1 MNILKALLK
10 QLLGAKYERI
20 AKSLIACL
28 IAFLAIRTS
37 EIEIEIAPSIF
48 FLTATAFSAG
58 IMWQVLNSSG
68 NADRMMG
75 LFMLPFGNRKMTLS
89 IVLAFTGYTLIT
101 KTFLV
106 LTLFFAVYEW
116 SAVQAAVSLLCA
128 GNGCFMAAAWT
139 CCTKCGGTEKKK
151 QLPVVF
157 LWCAAVL
164 LSIFLVQDL
173 ISFALIVLASLCIS
187 VFCLFA
193 EDAYGFYRPASAKQL
208 IKHTKGTGS
217 IFLYLLR
224 YLITN
229 RNYLLNTAGLCL
241 IAAFLPLI
249 LGQFEGLYVM
259 PLGFAILCLNTPICI
274 LLSCD
279 PDLEQAVRVLPG
291 QAGRFCSRY
300 CVFIFLVNMT
310 VSSVYLVSW
319 QVQHGGV
326 CGMEILA
333 MLLIAMQSAVLSVL
347 LEWFYPI
354 RSWKIEGDL
363 WHHPRKYVV
372 PLIMLL
378 TAVLIGM
385 WSVSIWILLCIVFI
399 ESFSLSLIA
408 RRI

>member
-28 IAFLAIRTS
+28 IAFLAIRTA
-37 EIEIEIAPSIF
+37 EIEIEIAPFVF

-68 NADRMMG
+68 NADRMIG

-89 IVLAFTGYTLIT
+89 IVLAFTSYTLIT

-106 LTLFFAVYEW
+106 LTIFFTVHEW
-116 SAVQAAVSLLCA
+116 SAVQIAVSLLCA
-128 GNGCFMAAAWT
+128 CNGCFMAAAWYT
-139 CCTKCGGTEKKK
+139 MTKKRKL
-151 QLPVVF
+151 LPIAF

-164 LSIFLVQDL
+164 LSIFFVQD
-173 ISFALIVLASLCIS
+173 IVFFALIILASLCLSIL
-187 VFCLFA
+187 CLLT

-217 IFLYLLR
+217 ILLYLLR

-229 RNYLLNTAGLCL
+229 KNYLLNTAGLCL
-241 IAAFLPLI
+241 IAAFLPLV

-291 QAGRFCSRY
+291 QAGRFCGRY
-300 CVFIFLVNMT
+300 CTFIFFVNT
-310 VSSVYLVSW
+310 ALSSVYLVSW

-326 CGMEILA
+326 GGMEITVA
-333 MLLIAMQSAVLSVL
+333 LLIALQSAVLSIL
-347 LEWFYPI
+347 LEWCYPI
-354 RSWKIEGDL
+354 RNWKIESDL
-363 WHHPRKYVV
+363 WHHPRKYIV

-378 TAVLIGM
+378 IAVLIGM
-385 WSVSIWILLCIVFI
+385 WPVSIWILLCIVTV
-399 ESFSLSLIA
+399 ECFSLSLIA

>member
-28 IAFLAIRTS
+28 IAFLAIRTA
-37 EIEIEIAPSIF
+37 EIKIEIAPSIL
-48 FLTATAFSAG
+48 FLTATAFSVG
-58 IMWQVLNSSG
+58 IMWQALHSSG
-68 NADRMMG
+68 NEDRMIG
-75 LFMLPFGNRKMTLS
+75 LFLLPFGNRKMTLS

-106 LTLFFAVYEW
+106 LTIFFTVHEW
-116 SAVQAAVSLLCA
+116 SAVQIALSLLCA
-128 GNGCFMAAAWT
+128 CNGCCIAAAWHT
-139 CCTKCGGTEKKK
+139 MTKKRKR
-151 QLPVVF
+151 LPIVF

-164 LSIFLVQDL
+164 LSIFYVQD
-173 ISFALIVLASLCIS
+173 IVFFALIILVSLCLS
-187 VFCLFA
+187 VLRLLT
-193 EDAYGFYRPASAKQL
+193 EDAYGFYRPASVKQL
-208 IKHTKGTGS
+208 IRHTKGTGS

-224 YLITN
+224 YLMMN
-229 RNYLLNTAGLCL
+229 KSYLLNTAGLCL

-300 CVFIFLVNMT
+300 CVFIFLVNIA

-319 QVQHGGV
+319 QVQNGGV
-326 CGMEILA
+326 CGMEIIA
-333 MLLIAMQSAVLSVL
+333 ALLIAMQSAVLSVL
-347 LEWFYPI
+347 LEWCYPI
-354 RSWKIEGDL
+354 RNWKIESDL
-363 WHHPRKYVV
+363 WHHPRKYIV

-385 WSVSIWILLCIVFI
+385 WSVSIWILSCIVI
-399 ESFSLSLIA
+399 VECFSLSLVA

>member
-1 MNILKALLK
+1 MNILKALIK

-20 AKSLIACL
+20 AKSLSACL

-68 NADRMMG
+68 NAERMIG
-75 LFMLPFGNRKMTLS
+75 LFMLPFGNRKMTIS
-89 IVLAFTGYTLIT
+89 IVMAFTGYTLIT

-106 LTLFFAVYEW
+106 LTIFFTVHEW
-116 SAVQAAVSLLCA
+116 SAVQIAVSLLCA
-128 GNGCFMAAAWT
+128 CNGCFIAAAWYT
-139 CCTKCGGTEKKK
+139 MTKKRKL
-151 QLPVVF
+151 LPIVF
-157 LWCAAVL
+157 LWCAAIL
-164 LSIFLVQDL
+164 LSIFYVQDL
-173 ISFALIVLASLCIS
+173 VFFALIILTSLCLS
-187 VFCLFA
+187 VLRLLT
-193 EDAYGFYRPASAKQL
+193 EDAYVFYRPASARQL

-229 RNYLLNTAGLCL
+229 KNYLLNTAGLCL

-274 LLSCD
+274 LMSCD
-279 PDLEQAVRVLPG
+279 PNLEQAMRVLPG
-291 QAGRFCSRY
+291 QASRFCSRY
-300 CVFIFLVNMT
+300 CIFIFFINAVL
-310 VSSVYLVSW
+310 SSVYLVGW
-319 QVQHGGV
+319 QTQNGGV
-326 CGMEILA
+326 GGVEITVA
-333 MLLIAMQSAVLSVL
+333 LLIALQSAILSVL
-347 LEWFYPI
+347 LEWFHPI
-354 RSWKIEGDL
+354 RNWKIEGDL
-363 WHHPRKYVV
+363 WHHPRKYIV

-385 WSVSIWILLCIVFI
+385 WSVSIWILLCIVFV
-399 ESFSLSLIA
+399 ECFSLSLIA